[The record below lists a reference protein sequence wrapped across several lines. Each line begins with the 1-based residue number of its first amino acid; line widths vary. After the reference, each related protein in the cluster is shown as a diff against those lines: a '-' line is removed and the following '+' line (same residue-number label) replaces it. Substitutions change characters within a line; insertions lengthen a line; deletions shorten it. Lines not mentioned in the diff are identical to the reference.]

1 MDGIIVVNK
10 EVGDSSSRAVQVVK
24 KIFPGQR
31 AGHTGTLDPMATGVL
46 PICLGRATRLS
57 EYVMELPKSYR
68 AEVNLGKISST
79 GDSEGDIIVTPDA
92 KLPDRRQIEDIL
104 QSFSGEIE
112 QLPPHFSAVKHQGK
126 PLYYWARQGKEVPRR
141 IRTANIYRIELLT
154 YDSDSEP
161 QLTFEV
167 DCSKGTYIR
176 TLVMDIGKSARCGA
190 YLSGLVRTAVGPY
203 HLDKALTMD
212 QVAEKADK
220 GSVNEIMW
228 PMDSALQQYPA
239 IRLDYDQVEA
249 LKNGQELY
257 PGDTALLSKL
267 PLDKPIRLY
276 DRQGEFK
283 ALLTKF
289 ALEDK
294 EGLKTLKFLS

>member
-1 MDGIIVVNK
+1 MDGIIVINK
-10 EVGDSSSRAVQVVK
+10 LPGDSSNRAVQLVK
-24 KIFPGQR
+24 KIFPGHR

-57 EYVMELPKSYR
+57 EYIIALPKSYR
-68 AEVNLGKISST
+68 AEVTLGKVSST
-79 GDSEGDIIVTPDA
+79 GDSEGDIIVTPDV
-92 KLPDRRQIEDIL
+92 KVHDHRQIEDIL

-112 QLPPHFSAVKHQGK
+112 QLPPHYSAVKHQGK
-126 PLYYWARQGKEVPRR
+126 PLYYWARQGKEAPRR
-141 IRTANIYRIELLT
+141 LRKAFIYRIELLT
-154 YDSDSEP
+154 YNSDSEP

-176 TLVMDIGKSARCGA
+176 SLVIDIGEAAGCGA

-203 HLDKALTMD
+203 HIDKALTTD
-212 QVAEKADK
+212 QVAEKVEK
-220 GSVNEIMW
+220 GCTMEIMW
-228 PMDSALQQYPA
+228 PMDSALQQYLA
-239 IRLDYDQVEA
+239 IEMDNQQVEA

-257 PGDTALLSKL
+257 PGDAGLLSGL
-267 PLDKPIRLY
+267 PLDEPIRLY

-283 ALLTKF
+283 ALITKF